1 MYNYSITE
9 FDIMKQIE
17 QEALAELQEIQSD
30 ILSEQQRFKNLALNT
45 VDLSLS
51 NNYLKISEIMQR
63 DLIEIN
69 RTIDNILNK

>member
-1 MYNYSITE
+1 MHNYSTAE
-9 FDIMKQIE
+9 FDIIKQIK

-45 VDLSLS
+45 VDLNLS